1 LAFAAFAIGA
11 DFHRLARGAAWLPA
25 AAVTLAFLKKR
36 IHDYSDY
43 RNEWF
48 NQQNDWSGGEYP
60 KPRSTRSSK
69 AVISIR
75 GLSS

>member
-1 LAFAAFAIGA
+1 LPHSQLGLISTASLA
-11 DFHRLARGAAWLPA
+11 GAAWLPA